1 MSEIENTL
9 VNGEEAAAKV
19 QESENVATAVE
30 EVEQNSVAEATMDA
44 QETETAEVEEDAAAP
59 AEESGDDAKDG
70 EFGFSCASSGGDVR
84 QNKKPHQFITGKV
97 SPGL

>member
-1 MSEIENTL
+1 MNENENTL

-44 QETETAEVEEDAAAP
+44 QETETAKVEEDAAAP

-70 EFGFSCASSGGDVR
+70 DQDFLAALEETFV
-84 QNKKPHQFITGKV
+84 KIKPHQLRLK
-97 SPGL
+97 SSR